1 MEDTYKVNMQRQRKA
16 EILSRTKWNV
26 KIANETRTCYKCG
39 NPGNLK
45 RFRNEASVKEYARK
59 PRVYFAKKPKKKARS
74 EMFDERNQVCDRET
88 KICGFTMEKDDNSRI
103 QDHKVHKVKL

>member
-16 EILSRTKWNV
+16 ENLSRTKWNV

-39 NPGNLK
+39 NPDNLK
-45 RFRNEASVKEYARK
+45 RDCKEASMKESPK
-59 PRVYFAKKPKKKARS
+59 PRVCYAKKPKKKARS